1 MISENRFNTNSI
13 LRQHLM
19 RDFDELVCELGRA
32 RRRRVV
38 LVAWPIVYSVDIPL
52 QFN

>member
-1 MISENRFNTNSI
+1 
-13 LRQHLM
+13 M